1 MANNDIEDP
10 LPRTIALN
18 PSILSEDEAV
28 QLFSKVLDHVISLRF
43 TVNEEVETDLLL
55 ETNDDFNLFLD
66 EIFVLFSSKLSL
78 S

>member
-1 MANNDIEDP
+1 MANNDMEA

-28 QLFSKVLDHVISLRF
+28 QLFSKVLNHVISLRF
-43 TVNEEVETDLLL
+43 TVNEEVEINLLL
-55 ETNDDFNLFLD
+55 ETNDDLNLFLD
-66 EIFVLFSSKLSL
+66 EIFVLFSSKFSL